1 MIVVQNVC
9 TKLVTLVLS
18 CSTWVYR
25 DTYSDLESCHNSHST
40 CILAQEQLAMLSALG
55 RDFAPRNRDWSCWN
69 PKGALGNV
77 NSNQNPN
84 KVRSVMVIAC
94 YVFFSTA
101 RRFFMVLDCS
111 CILSF
116 ESFGDPEVQDQTP
129 DSCCILYC
137 EICIISNLF
146 VYHTFQYFSLMFDL
160 IVHSYAECFQL
171 VIFGHF
177 LWQWRPCVTWYSRPF
192 WRPRGCK
199 HDSISE

>member
-94 YVFFSTA
+94 YVFFLLHVGFSWFLIVVA
-101 RRFFMVLDCS
+101 
-111 CILSF
+111 
-116 ESFGDPEVQDQTP
+116 
-129 DSCCILYC
+129 
-137 EICIISNLF
+137 
-146 VYHTFQYFSLMFDL
+146 FSLL
-160 IVHSYAECFQL
+160 SLL
-171 VIFGHF
+171 VILKFRIKHLIAVVYCIVKYVLSATCLYTTLFSTFHWCLIWLCIPMPSVFNLWF
-177 LWQWRPCVTWYSRPF
+177 L
-192 WRPRGCK
+192 
-199 HDSISE
+199 DISSGSGGRA

>member
-116 ESFGDPEVQDQTP
+116 ESSGSP

-137 EICIISNLF
+137 KICIISNLF
-146 VYHTFQYFSLMFDL
+146 VYHTFQYFSLMFWFDCAFLCRVFSTCDL
-160 IVHSYAECFQL
+160 
-171 VIFGHF
+171 GHF
-177 LWQWRPCVTWYSRPF
+177 LLAVAAVRNLV
-192 WRPRGCK
+192 
-199 HDSISE
+199 